1 MTSGDYKIKHESFE
15 GPLDLLLNL
24 IEKRKLLINDFSLS
38 EITDDFINHVST
50 LGQLSASKISDFLVV
65 ASTLILIK
73 SKSLLPT
80 MQIEENES
88 QDIQNLEIRLNILK
102 IMKDISVSVQ
112 DNFQKSIRFKK
123 RKVKNLEPK
132 FSPSE
137 NLNPHNMRM
146 IMLGVINTFP
156 KMEVKKEARIRKV
169 VSLEDRMNNLINR
182 VKKNMRMN
190 FSEFSGVKDKTEKV
204 DVIISFLAVLELV
217 KNGFINVDQDDK
229 FDEISIESKDVI
241 TPSFG
246 S

>member
-1 MTSGDYKIKHESFE
+1 
-15 GPLDLLLNL
+15 
-24 IEKRKLLINDFSLS
+24 
-38 EITDDFINHVST
+38 
-50 LGQLSASKISDFLVV
+50 
-65 ASTLILIK
+65 
-73 SKSLLPT
+73 
-80 MQIEENES
+80 
-88 QDIQNLEIRLNILK
+88 
-102 IMKDISVSVQ
+102 
-112 DNFQKSIRFKK
+112 
-123 RKVKNLEPK
+123 
-132 FSPSE
+132 
-137 NLNPHNMRM
+137 MRM